1 MRPATYTLPMTT
13 PTDAYRER
21 SARFIAER
29 DARTATW
36 NLLANLRL
44 LAFVVAVAAGAWGLW
59 GRSRTGVIIAVAA
72 LITFVIL
79 AVWHNRVGKQ
89 RDRAALFVDLNDRGI
104 ARINRNW
111 SSLDPVP
118 GPLLPADHPFAH
130 DIDLFGRASLAC
142 LLDTAA
148 TPMGRAARDA
158 ALLYPAA
165 PNVAAAHHG
174 AIADLAPR
182 LDWRQHL
189 EATGRLADDP
199 ADPAPFLAWAE
210 GTPVLSGQRWL
221 LVLAW
226 LGPITFVILAIAQ
239 ALNLISG
246 PWWVGAIVANLAI
259 AGILGKDASAHAL
272 EISSTSSGL
281 RAYAEQI
288 RQIADEPFTDPHAVS
303 MKAKLADA
311 PDALARLARLA
322 SMPLP
327 VGSPAGS
334 ILAALTCW
342 DLHVLA
348 ALERWQAQHGHQAR
362 QWLSTLGDVES
373 LAALAT
379 LAHDNPD
386 WVNPSYAVTHAAV
399 AAEQIG
405 HPLLAAEVRKHND
418 VAVGPA
424 GTFLL
429 VTGSNMSG
437 KSTLLR
443 AIGLNA
449 VLAGAGAPVCAA
461 SLAMPPVTL
470 WTSARVT
477 DSLEQGVSFFMAEL
491 RRLKQVVDAADAA
504 RAAGGPPVLALL
516 DEILQGTN
524 TAERQI
530 AARRI
535 IRHLVAQGA
544 LVAVSTHDLALAD
557 APELAAA
564 VRPVHFRDEVRDGR
578 DGMEMHFD
586 RILRPGV
593 ATTTNALRLMQMI
606 GLDLGE
612 SDRTD
617 A

>member
-1 MRPATYTLPMTT
+1 MTT
-13 PTDAYRER
+13 PTDAYAER
-21 SARFIAER
+21 RTRFTDER

-44 LAFVVAVAAGAWGLW
+44 LAFVVAAAAGAWGLW
-59 GRSRTGVIIAVAA
+59 GRNRTGVVIAAIA
-72 LITFVIL
+72 L
-79 AVWHNRVGKQ
+79 AVFVVLAVMHHRVGKS
-89 RDRAALFVDLNDRGI
+89 RARAACFVDLNERGLARI
-104 ARINRNW
+104 ARNW
-111 SSLDPVP
+111 AVLPPVADPE
-118 GPLLPADHPFAH
+118 LPPDHPFAH
-130 DIDLFGRASLAC
+130 DLDLFGRASLAC

-148 TPMGRAARDA
+148 TPMGRAARDD
-158 ALLYPAA
+158 ALLHPATPGA
-165 PNVAAAHHG
+165 VLDRQG

-189 EATGRLADDP
+189 EATGLLAGDHP
-199 ADPAPFLAWAE
+199 APDPFLAWAE
-210 GTPVLSGQRWL
+210 GGPVLASQKWL

-226 LGPITFVILAIAQ
+226 LGPLLLVGLAVAQ
-239 ALNLISG
+239 LLGLVSG
-246 PWWVGAIVANLAI
+246 PWWMAAVVANLAI
-259 AGILGKDASAHAL
+259 AGVLGKDAGAAAL
-272 EISSTSSGL
+272 EIAATSNGL
-281 RAYAEQI
+281 RAYAEQLH
-288 RQIADEPFTDPHAVS
+288 QIADEPLTAPHLRSLQAEI
-303 MKAKLADA
+303 AGA
-311 PDALARLARLA
+311 PAALARLSRLA

-342 DLHVLA
+342 DIHVLA
-348 ALERWQAQHGHQAR
+348 ALERWQSHHGTEAR
-362 QWLSTLGDVES
+362 QWLSTLGEFEG
-373 LAALAT
+373 LAAFAT

-386 WVNPSYAVTHAAV
+386 WIYPSYAPDQPSVDAH
-399 AAEQIG
+399 QIG
-405 HPLLAAEVRKHND
+405 HPLLAAELRKHND
-418 VAVGPA
+418 VTVGPA

-461 SLAMPPVTL
+461 SFALPPITL

-491 RRLKQVVDAADAA
+491 RRLKQVVDAADQAQ
-504 RAAGGPPVLALL
+504 AAGAPPVLALL

-535 IRHLVAQGA
+535 IRHLVVQGA

-557 APELAAA
+557 APDLASAA
-564 VRPVHFRDEVRDGR
+564 RAVHFRDEVRHGPA
-578 DGMEMHFD
+578 GMEMHFD
-586 RILRPGV
+586 RVLRPGV

-606 GLDLGE
+606 GLDLDEG
-612 SDRTD
+612 SPAD